1 MLGRWLVCTGLLLA
15 LVLNGAAQVTSA
27 EPTVADAASNSTS
40 DKNAAIGFGA
50 VTASVFLW
58 GSNFVPLKRFESG
71 DGLFFQWVLC
81 SFIFMTGIVVN
92 LIQGSPEFHPFAM
105 IGGLLWTTGNIT
117 VVPIVQLL
125 GLAQGMLLWSSSNLL
140 MGYFSGRYGWF
151 GVTPAPPN
159 DAALSSAGV
168 ALCCISLVF
177 YLFVRPT
184 LDNAKSQ
191 NSAGYLPDYLVE
203 IKDNLYTVQP
213 DASKPTTSSQSP
225 SPSMASSRHNINSD
239 EETLLIKTE
248 MVDDD
253 EPATGVLKV
262 RRAFSSK
269 QHRSLSGATGSWVDK
284 LAPAQRTWVG
294 RSLALFAG
302 CCYGLNFTPVAY
314 VQDNYEGASQSG
326 LDYVFAHFTGIYATS
341 TCYFVLYCIAK
352 KNQPMIYPKLVLPS
366 MISGIMWAISQSMWF
381 VANQNLSQTISFP
394 IISTGP
400 GVVSSVIGIVIF
412 HEISG
417 KRNFIFLAFAF
428 AFAFGGVIM
437 TALSN

>member
-1 MLGRWLVCTGLLLA
+1 MVDAGVRHRPHTASTTTSTASKISLSSQQHSGCTLVRQQQREGLLLA

-191 NSAGYLPDYLVE
+191 NSAGYLPDYL
-203 IKDNLYTVQP
+203 
-213 DASKPTTSSQSP
+213 
-225 SPSMASSRHNINSD
+225 
-239 EETLLIKTE
+239 
-248 MVDDD
+248 
-253 EPATGVLKV
+253 
-262 RRAFSSK
+262 